1 MITQEQ
7 LTIRPAETKDRSQ
20 LANMIHFETFVHRH
34 LDWRS
39 PIDWIGHAPY
49 YVAESD
55 NRIIASLACPPD
67 PPGVAWVRM
76 FVCSQKISAEDS
88 WEKLW
93 PQVEEHLRSE
103 KVNSAAAIPIQK
115 WFRILLENNGFQ
127 PIHNVIVFAW
137 DNHTTKLPESKPVK
151 IRKMRE
157 DELTSV
163 QKIDEAAF
171 GSIWRH
177 SLDSVELA
185 FSKSVFAAVAGDQE
199 GLIGFQISTP
209 TTYGAHLARLAVHP
223 RAQNQGVGYALL
235 KDLQSNY
242 EGPLPKRLSV
252 NTQDHNKISIALYEK
267 AGFIQTNEAYPVYQY
282 NIEV

>member
-7 LTIRPAETKDRSQ
+7 TTIRPVETKDRSQ
-20 LANMIHFETFVHRH
+20 LAKMIHFETFVHRH

-39 PIDWIGHAPY
+39 PIDWIGHTPY
-49 YVAESD
+49 FVAESD

-76 FVCSQKISAEDS
+76 FVCSQKISAADS
-88 WEKLW
+88 WRNLW
-93 PQVEEHLRSE
+93 PQIEKHLKSE
-103 KVNSAAAIPIQK
+103 KVNSAAAIPLQK
-115 WFRILLENNGFQ
+115 WFRILLEENGFEH
-127 PIHNVIVFAW
+127 IHNVIVFAW
-137 DNHTTKLPESKPVK
+137 DNHKTQLPKSKPIK
-151 IRKMRE
+151 IREMRE
-157 DELTSV
+157 DELISV

-185 FSKSVFAAVAGDQE
+185 FSKKVFATVAEDQE

-209 TTYGAHLARLAVHP
+209 STYGAHLARLAVHP
-223 RAQNQGVGYALL
+223 RDQNQGVGYALL
-235 KDLQSNY
+235 RDLQSNF
-242 EGPLPKRLSV
+242 EVPASKRLSV
-252 NTQDHNKISIALYEK
+252 NTQDHNKNSIELYKK